1 MEKYGPK
8 IQEAIKTYMGEAG
21 INATGQT
28 ASSVYSN
35 IFETTNS
42 IGIAVGGSKSFATLH
57 TGRRKGAKAPP
68 STSIEAWMEAK
79 GIGPSSGRS
88 LKSAAFLI
96 ARAIGENGYKG
107 RNISYQASLRIMN
120 ALLTD
125 SSAAYI
131 KDIEQH
137 IKNSTSKNVN

>member
-1 MEKYGPK
+1 METYGPK

-35 IFETTNS
+35 TFETTDS

-68 STSIEAWMEAK
+68 RTSIEVWMEAK
-79 GIGPSSGRS
+79 GIGPRNGKS
-88 LKSAAFLI
+88 LKSAAFAI
-96 ARAIGENGYKG
+96 ARAIGRDGYKG

-120 ALLTD
+120 ALLKD

-131 KDIEQH
+131 KDIEEH
-137 IKNSTSKNVN
+137 LKNSTSKNVN

>member
-1 MEKYGPK
+1 METYGPK

-35 IFETTNS
+35 TFETTNS
-42 IGIAVGGSKSFATLH
+42 IGIAVGGSKSFTVLH

-68 STSIEAWMEAK
+68 STSIEAWMRAK
-79 GIGPSSGRS
+79 GLGPRNGKS
-88 LKSAAFLI
+88 LKSAAFAI
-96 ARAIGENGYKG
+96 ARAIGKNGYKG

-120 ALLTD
+120 ALLRD

-137 IKNSTSKNVN
+137 LKNSTSKNVN